1 MWHMVPTSKEA
12 NNNFD
17 GKIDDF
23 LRQTLESSSL
33 CFGIFA
39 VNSDNAEM
47 ILLSKGFKASFN
59 KNALSNEEKIFGIAL
74 NNVHKDDIESFK
86 EKASSLINEGDDLDL
101 YFRFH
106 TSSDSLY
113 RSIHALGRR
122 IELEGKSLLFV
133 WYNDLATM
141 DDDTFIF
148 DERAYDNTVSI
159 IKNYYDDEL
168 TGLPRMANF
177 VHHVQELLSTPYIDE
192 KNYVLL
198 AFDLTGMKAFNMKY
212 GFENGNR
219 LIISIA
225 DILKKYFE
233 IQSIS
238 RFGED
243 HFYVLTE
250 NDEIEKTIKEI
261 FEDVKKANDGNTLPI
276 RVGIYKDKITDI
288 SVACDKAKTAADV
301 GRHSYISHFTYFDEN
316 LSEEIEK
323 RDFILNNLQNAIE
336 KGHIQPYYQPI
347 VRTLNNK
354 VADEEA
360 LARWK
365 DPEKGLLNPADF
377 ISILEDARIIYRLDL
392 CILDCVLADLKKKK
406 EKGQYLTPV
415 SINISRYDFESCN
428 IVELVSKRVKDSG
441 FPSDLIIIEITES
454 AAFYNKALLIEQVNR
469 FHECGFKVW
478 VDDFGSGYSSL
489 NSLQEFSF
497 DGMKIDMGFLSSFKE
512 NKKTPSIIK
521 ETIKLA
527 EMIGIDT
534 ICEGVETKE
543 ELDFLREAG
552 CDKVQGYYFSKPNP
566 IDYILSGQ
574 TALKRENPEERGY
587 YREIAL
593 SSLSEPES
601 NGDKGTIAERA
612 LSGPSVGIIEV
623 KDNTFRLL
631 RTTKAFKSA
640 CEMGGFISPTEEY
653 DGGYA
658 FARTP
663 DSFFSE
669 TIYRAC
675 DTGNWEE
682 TSYHSKHRITTFFF
696 RLISTNPVTK
706 ASSIMCIMSYANKD
720 GDKKV
725 LRETELTNL
734 EAINVDDFPLP
745 VIIVELCG
753 ENSEKESLKCL
764 SLNKAFC
771 DLASVGIDEAKSE
784 NYLETVFDKK
794 KEWKKLIKQV
804 LSARKPLKGEIFHE
818 PSRLWMNFIISPC
831 LSENCV
837 CVTILQDS
845 SSLSLFEKR
854 AINCDDEAYRIASL
868 LKQDGNH
875 SKKIDDAINEFGRSS
890 NADEALIIELNG
902 NVIEHCHEWN
912 KTTFSPLASEIDEME
927 FCSVLAA
934 LRKRFERENY
944 VYTKTIEELK
954 AKRGGFYNWCR
965 SHGVKRFLI
974 FPLFSQERLI
984 GLFVVNNY
992 EINNAEFTR
1001 KLMEKLSGIF
1011 SSQISLSYKEKGKK
1025 EKTHGFSRHFSG
1037 ANDLKT
1043 RTKQF
1048 FGIGKRSASEN
1059 IYNDRTNI
1067 EIGRFTSAFIALL
1080 ELVFTAVFIINFFV
1094 NKDKDP
1100 NNIHYESTWVWSHL
1114 ALYAFA
1120 FVVNALFF
1128 IYCEL
1133 YYHDKLTKV
1142 RKLSLKTHIVIDA
1155 YVLCVIAFG
1164 MFISIMDVQ
1173 NGGQPITFV
1182 MMLLYTMLIFRLHP
1196 IKSIVYLLMMNVLF
1210 LILLYEV
1217 PMVNLPVEK
1226 ITMGLDV
1233 GSFAN
1238 IISVFALECVCSSLL
1253 YRVRMKSAA
1262 HCIVDTL
1269 SGAKCRFAL
1278 QEDFKH
1284 LEGKRVVVMMLDVDD
1299 FKLLNDIH
1307 GHQAGDEVINEIGQA
1322 LIKTFGIEYVYRYGG
1337 DEFLVIK
1344 KGDLFSFEKHLFNLQ
1359 SNINLATSLDM
1370 NVTFSAGYKEHLVT
1384 ENVTL
1389 DEVIRESDLLLYE
1402 AKKRGKNQIVKG

>member
-1 MWHMVPTSKEA
+1 MMPTSNEA

-17 GKIDDF
+17 GKIDKF
-23 LRQTLESSSL
+23 LKQTLESSSL
-33 CFGIFA
+33 CFGIFDT
-39 VNSDNAEM
+39 NSGKAET
-47 ILLSKGFKASFN
+47 ILLSKGFKTNFN
-59 KNALSNEEKIFGIAL
+59 KNNPSSKETIFGISVV
-74 NNVHKDDIESFK
+74 NVHKDDVEGFK
-86 EKASSLINEGDDLDL
+86 EKASSLVNGGDELDL

-106 TSSDSLY
+106 SSSNSLY
-113 RSIHALGRR
+113 HSIHALGRR
-122 IELEGKSLLFV
+122 IKLEGDDFLFV
-133 WYNDLATM
+133 WYNDLARM
-141 DDDTFIF
+141 DDDTFVF

-159 IKNYYDDEL
+159 IKKYYDDEL

-212 GFENGNR
+212 GFENGDR

-225 DILKKYFE
+225 DILKKHFE
-233 IQSIS
+233 TQSIS

-323 RDFILNNLQNAIE
+323 RDFILNNLENAIE

-377 ISILEDARIIYRLDL
+377 ISILEDAGIIYRLDL

-406 EKGQYLTPV
+406 DKGQYLTPV

-428 IVELVSKRVKDSG
+428 IVELVSKKVTESG
-441 FPSDLIIIEITES
+441 FSPDLIIIEITES

-527 EMIGIDT
+527 EKIGIDT

-566 IDYILSGQ
+566 IDYIISGQ
-574 TALKRENPEERGY
+574 TPLKRENPEEREY

-601 NGDKGTIAERA
+601 NGDKGTMAERA

-640 CEMGGFISPTEEY
+640 CEIEGFISPNEQF
-653 DGGYA
+653 DGGYP
-658 FARTP
+658 FIRTP

-669 TIYRAC
+669 AIYRAC

-682 TSYHSKHRITTFFF
+682 TSFYSERRITTFFF
-696 RLISTNPVTK
+696 RLVSTNPVTK
-706 ASSIMCIMSYANKD
+706 AKSVMCIMSYANK
-720 GDKKV
+720 GSDKKV
-725 LRETELTNL
+725 QREAELINL
-734 EAINVDDFPLP
+734 ETINVDDFPLP
-745 VIIVELCG
+745 VIIIELCNDAG
-753 ENSEKESLKCL
+753 KERLKCL
-764 SLNKAFC
+764 NLNKAFSE
-771 DLASVGIDEAKSE
+771 LASVTPEEAKNS
-784 NYLETVFDKK
+784 NYLESVFDKK
-794 KEWKKLIKQV
+794 NEWKKLIKQV
-804 LSARKPLKGEIFHE
+804 LSVRRPLKGETFHE
-818 PSRLWMNFIISPC
+818 PTRLWMNFIISPC

-845 SSLSLFEKR
+845 SSFSLFEKR
-854 AINCDDEAYRIASL
+854 AINCDDEAYRIASI

-875 SKKIDDAINEFGRSS
+875 SKKIDDALNEFGRSS
-890 NADEALIIELNG
+890 NADDALVIEING

-912 KTTFSPLASEIDEME
+912 KPAFNPLSREIDEAE
-927 FCSVLAA
+927 FVNLLAF
-934 LRKRFERENY
+934 LRKRFKEETY
-944 VYTKTIEELK
+944 VSVKAIEELK
-954 AKRGGFYNWCR
+954 INGGTFYDWCR
-965 SHGVKRFLI
+965 AHGVKRFLI
-974 FPLFSQERLI
+974 FPLFSQGKLI
-984 GLFVVNNY
+984 GLFIVNNY

-1001 KLMEKLSGIF
+1001 KLMEKLSGVF
-1011 SSQISLSYKEKGKK
+1011 SSQISLSYKDKEKN
-1025 EKTHGFSRHFSG
+1025 EKTHGFPKYFSDSS
-1037 ANDLKT
+1037 DLKT
-1043 RTKQF
+1043 KIKRF

-1059 IYNDRTNI
+1059 IYNDRSNI
-1067 EIGRFTSAFIALL
+1067 EIGRLTSAFLGL
-1080 ELVFTAVFIINFFV
+1080 FELVFAIVFTINFYL
-1094 NKDKDP
+1094 NKDKQPD
-1100 NNIHYESTWVWSHL
+1100 NIYYQSTWVWSHL

-1128 IYCEL
+1128 LYCEF
-1133 YYHDKLTKV
+1133 YYHDKFTKV
-1142 RKLSLKTHIVIDA
+1142 KKLSLKTHVVIDA
-1155 YVLCVIAFG
+1155 YVLCIITFG
-1164 MFISIMDVQ
+1164 MLISIMDVQ

-1182 MMLLYTMLIFRLHP
+1182 TMLLYTMLIFRLYP
-1196 IKSIVYLLMMNVLF
+1196 IKSIIYLFVMNVLF
-1210 LILLYEV
+1210 VILLCEV
-1217 PMVNLPVEK
+1217 PMVNLPMDK
-1226 ITMGLDV
+1226 INMSLDI
-1233 GSFAN
+1233 GAFAN
-1238 IISVFALECVCSSLL
+1238 IICVFILECVASSLL
-1253 YRVRMKSAA
+1253 YKARMRAAA

-1269 SGAKCRFAL
+1269 SGTKCRFAL

-1299 FKLLNDIH
+1299 FKLLNDIY
-1307 GHQAGDEVINEIGQA
+1307 GHQAGDEVINEVGQA
-1322 LIKTFGIEYVYRYGG
+1322 LIKTFGVESVYRYGG

-1359 SNINLATSLDM
+1359 RNISSVTSLDM
-1370 NVTFSAGYKEHLVT
+1370 NVTFSAGYKEHLVG
-1384 ENVTL
+1384 ENASL